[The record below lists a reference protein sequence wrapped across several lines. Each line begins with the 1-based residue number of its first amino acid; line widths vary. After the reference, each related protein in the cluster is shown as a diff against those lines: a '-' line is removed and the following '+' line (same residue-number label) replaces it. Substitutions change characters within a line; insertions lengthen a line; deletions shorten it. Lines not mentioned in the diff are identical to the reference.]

1 MEYKETKDRTH
12 AKESFQEM
20 CSTGGVPAFNIVGYI
35 LHNAFSFD
43 QAGWNDFLELIIDH
57 LFTQEKLVNSE
68 DLLEGVHVSLANFI
82 DTLIDYPMSR
92 FYAGE
97 LFDRLGEK
105 GILQAEQIKNY
116 KLHVENLEEQ
126 ANDDD
131 SN

>member
-1 MEYKETKDRTH
+1 
-12 AKESFQEM
+12 M
-20 CSTGGVPAFNIVGYI
+20 CSTEKVPAFTIIGYI

-43 QAGWNDFLELIIDH
+43 QSGWNEFLELIIDH
-57 LFTQEKLVNSE
+57 LYTQEKLLTSE

-92 FYAGE
+92 IYAGE

-105 GILQAEQIKNY
+105 GVLQEEQIKNY

-126 ANDDD
+126 ADGED